1 MNNFTLQNKLDL
13 QVIVEAGAQVVTVAY
28 NPNTLTGTNPE
39 TAAIADGWT
48 QFYREATLNLV
59 EAIYTK

>member
-28 NPNTLTGTNPE
+28 NPNTLTGANPE